1 MGFPLWMMGMVIS
14 ACRTRAGLKMANN
27 HFGMHRMVSAT
38 CWIPPPPAEEQEND
52 KFVARICE
60 IVRQGS
66 DWDTLSLHVDST
78 RLTHR
83 HIDQVLLRMQSLA
96 DAKWSLK
103 FFHWAGHLK
112 KVEHTIQSYCIT
124 IHILVRAKMF
134 LHAQALLES
143 IRHKHCEGNTGT
155 VIFESLLNT
164 YNSTGSSPAVFEF
177 LVRSYAKARMFQE
190 AMDTCYLM
198 KNHGFV
204 PSLQAWN
211 TLLHVVGKSDQT
223 IRVWKIYEEMLESRT
238 YPNNAT
244 VEIMVHALC
253 KEGALQKTI
262 DLLDKI
268 QQKRCPSTSVV
279 NMAFIKGVME
289 EGRVEEGS
297 KFLKRMLK
305 RRLIPDTVAYAL
317 MVYGHCKVGDL
328 KQALELHEEMVMK
341 GLVASAFTYT
351 ALISGYCNKG
361 RMQEARELMKTMIQ
375 EGLKPYDA
383 TYNSLIEGY
392 CKVGSVDEG
401 IKFQQEM
408 LEEGL
413 LPSVSACNT
422 LTQEL
427 CKMHEAQKANDMLTS
442 LLDKNF
448 VPNEATYSKLIGGYC
463 KEGNIREALNLYYEM
478 EHKGLAPSI
487 MTYYLLIRCL
497 CKKRKLKEAKKL
509 LSVMSKG
516 GLIPSSFIY
525 NTLIA
530 ELCEVGNTKEALT
543 LYDEMIQKGS
553 VPDSHT
559 YALLVKAIYSHNE
572 RQNASEP
579 ASQSHGSW
587 GKDYVSAYLVSARAW
602 ADYGR
607 SMAGKDT
614 NWAVPLISNGFVM
627 STTKRSRCPCQES
640 DCCSILCIFG
650 DPMKHSTPSRRTLRR
665 IAIALDSQINKNTI
679 TWECVDPGKRW
690 AQLTVVFVLL

>member
-14 ACRTRAGLKMANN
+14 ACKTRAGLKMANN
-27 HFGMHRMVSAT
+27 HFGMHSLQHVAQMVPAT
-38 CWIPPPPAEEQEND
+38 CWIPRPPTEEQENG

-60 IVRQGS
+60 IVRRGS
-66 DWDTLSLHVDST
+66 DWDTLSLHLDST

-103 FFHWAGHLK
+103 FFHWASHLK

-134 LHAQALLES
+134 LHVQALLES
-143 IRHKHCEGNTGT
+143 IRHKHCQGNTVT

-177 LVRSYAKARMFQE
+177 LVRSYAKARRFQE

-198 KNHGFV
+198 KIHGFV

-211 TLLHVVGKSDQT
+211 TLLHVVGKSEQT

-238 YPNNAT
+238 YPSNAT

-268 QQKRCPSTSVV
+268 QQKRCLSASVV

-328 KQALELHEEMVMK
+328 KQALEFHEEM
-341 GLVASAFTYT
+341 
-351 ALISGYCNKG
+351 
-361 RMQEARELMKTMIQ
+361 EARELMKTMIQ

-401 IKFQQEM
+401 FKFQQEM

-413 LPSVSACNT
+413 LPSVSACNM

-427 CKMHEAQKANDMLTS
+427 CKMHEAQKANDMFTS
-442 LLDKNF
+442 LLHKNF

-463 KEGNIREALNLYYEM
+463 KEGNIQEALNLYYEM

-497 CKKRKLKEAKKL
+497 CKKGKLKEAKKL
-509 LSVMSKG
+509 PSVMSKG

-587 GKDYVSAYLVSARAW
+587 GK
-602 ADYGR
+602 
-607 SMAGKDT
+607 
-614 NWAVPLISNGFVM
+614 VPPLEVI
-627 STTKRSRCPCQES
+627 K
-640 DCCSILCIFG
+640 
-650 DPMKHSTPSRRTLRR
+650 
-665 IAIALDSQINKNTI
+665 
-679 TWECVDPGKRW
+679 
-690 AQLTVVFVLL
+690 VL